1 MEEIKPTDNKG
12 TNNSERSAAGIIIF
26 FLIVL
31 VLFTV
36 FIFFRESSKINEL
49 VFDYGKF
56 EVQKVNSNGIEMYR
70 TEIFINDNQ
79 EPYYI
84 TLRHNPKTLENIS
97 LEISNLNDKLLKDEL
112 FISMEPNAT
121 GKSVIAGTEI
131 SKIIGNHFLFNV
143 PSHGALLRDIG
154 NNAPVMTCSDANS
167 NKSVAVIEFHIGE
180 ENKIYSD
187 GECVIAE
194 AVTEDDLI
202 RVADK
207 ISYVA
212 LGIMS

>member
-1 MEEIKPTDNKG
+1 MEEVKPTENK
-12 TNNSERSAAGIIIF
+12 SERSATGIIIF
-26 FLIVL
+26 FLVVL
-31 VLFTV
+31 VLFTG
-36 FIFFRESSKINEL
+36 FIFFRESSKINEI

-56 EVQKVNSNGIEMYR
+56 KVQKVNSNGIEAYR
-70 TEIFINDNQ
+70 TEIFINENQ
-79 EPYYI
+79 EPNYI
-84 TLRHNPKTLENIS
+84 TLRHNPRNLENIS
-97 LEISNLNDKLLKDEL
+97 VEISDLKSKLLKDEL

-131 SKIIGNHFLFNV
+131 SKIIGNPFLFNI

-167 NKSVAVIEFHIGE
+167 NKSVAVIEFRAGE

-194 AVTEDDLI
+194 AITEDDLI
-202 RVADK
+202 RVADR
-207 ISYVA
+207 ISYTA